1 MGVRIETP
9 GGGASG
15 SATNHATLSNL
26 DYGAAGHTDFQ
37 QSIPTG
43 TTVQFYRGDK
53 TFALVSDTGTNCP
66 VNATY
71 IVQTANAT
79 LTNEQILAD
88 LNTGLLKVT
97 SGTGLLSV
105 ASTASDYQIF
115 IETGTTAQFYRG
127 DKTWTLVPD
136 TGGGA
141 SVVYAPTGATY
152 IVQVAS
158 ATLTNEQALADL
170 ATGILKG
177 TSGTGLVSIAVAGV
191 DYESPVATGTAV
203 QLYHG
208 DKTFTSVVSAT
219 TLSANVLNVATTTT
233 TVTLDISSTAPVV
246 YLTDTTASATSLK
259 IDVDANVA
267 QIREKAAGANS
278 LLSLNLSTNHIG
290 IGTAPDADVVLY
302 LNKTWTSGGAGN
314 LKGFGILNYANT
326 GVTATDSIGLYGST
340 YTLGTATVTN
350 LRGLQFDATL
360 LGSENITVGN
370 SMQLII
376 GNFGS
381 GTITNAHFID
391 LRALPA
397 SGVTNSI
404 GLRMVRDTG
413 SRTRKYGFYYGAAAV
428 GSEPTGSY
436 AIYADTD
443 NSYFGGS
450 VGIQVTSPTA
460 ILHLKAGTAAVNTA
474 PLKIASGTN
483 LTTPEAGAMEYD
495 GVDLYFTPV
504 ATRLTIASTNKIILW
519 NEVTGT
525 SQTALV
531 NNGYICNNAALV
543 TVTLPSTA
551 AIGEIVRVVGSG
563 AGGWKIAQNA
573 GQSVKFGNV
582 TTTTGT
588 GGYLQFVNRYDAA
601 ELICITA
608 NTTFSV
614 ISSQGNITYV

>member
-1 MGVRIETP
+1 MGVRIEAP

-127 DKTWTLVPD
+127 DKTWALVPD

-233 TVTLDISSTAPVV
+233 TVTLKATGLVSTTSLDSGGTVTCLTLRSTETISATA
-246 YLTDTTASATSLK
+246 LTVGTTSRLGGTATALSLISATSLT
-259 IDVDANVA
+259 VGNAVTLAGTVTALSLTSATAVTANIVTVA
-267 QIREKAAGANS
+267 TTITSVTVRITELNTGLIKVTSGTG
-278 LLSLNLSTNHIG
+278 LLSIASTSSDYEAFVAT
-290 IGTAPDADVVLY
+290 GTSSQFYRGD
-302 LNKTWTSGGAGN
+302 KTWALVPDTGTGAGITWN
-314 LKGFGILNYANT
+314 N
-326 GVTATDSIGLYGST
+326 VTAT
-340 YTLGTATVTN
+340 ATTM
-350 LRGLQFDATL
+350 
-360 LGSENITVGN
+360 TV
-370 SMQLII
+370 
-376 GNFGS
+376 
-381 GTITNAHFID
+381 D
-391 LRALPA
+391 
-397 SGVTNSI
+397 
-404 GLRMVRDTG
+404 
-413 SRTRKYGFYYGAAAV
+413 
-428 GSEPTGSY
+428 
-436 AIYADTD
+436 
-443 NSYFGGS
+443 
-450 VGIQVTSPTA
+450 
-460 ILHLKAGTAAVNTA
+460 
-474 PLKIASGTN
+474 
-483 LTTPEAGAMEYD
+483 
-495 GVDLYFTPV
+495 
-504 ATRLTIASTNKIILW
+504 
-519 NEVTGT
+519 
-525 SQTALV
+525 
-531 NNGYICNNAALV
+531 NGYIANNAGLV
-543 TVTLPSTA
+543 TLTLPATF
-551 AIGEIVRVVGSG
+551 AIGKVFRIAGAG
-563 AGGWKIAQNA
+563 AGGWKVAQVA
-573 GQSVKFGNV
+573 GQQIKFGIV
-582 TTTTGT
+582 TTTNGAS
-588 GGYLQFVNRYDAA
+588 GYLQSVNQYDAV
-601 ELICITA
+601 ELVTIATDT
-608 NTTFSV
+608 NLVV